1 MMSHRKARTL
11 LPQVLDGS
19 LAPVTEALVRAHA
32 EQCRRCSR
40 ALADF
45 VASERLLSRLP
56 RSILADPAPEQITT
70 RLHALARWAMDAEPS
85 WAERLSA
92 TALGTAA
99 AVVLAA
105 LVLGGQGWQPPIQA
119 EVRDATTIVA
129 VLPDSLMTPM
139 GRIR

>member
-1 MMSHRKARTL
+1 MRHGKARTL

-19 LAPVTEALVRAHA
+19 LTPVTEAQVRAHA
-32 EQCRRCSR
+32 ERCRRCSR

-45 VASERLLSRLP
+45 VTSERLLGRLP
-56 RSILADPAPEQITT
+56 RSILADPAPEQLTS
-70 RLHALARWAMDAEPS
+70 RLHGLARWAMDAEPT
-85 WAERLSA
+85 WAERLGA

-99 AVVLAA
+99 AVMLVAV
-105 LVLGGQGWQPPIQA
+105 VLGGQGWQPPSQA
-119 EVRDATTIVA
+119 DARDATTIVA